1 MQSLSALRIIH
12 CSVMKRFAQP
22 QSRLCSYLGQVLGN
36 QHADLTY
43 MWTDWAKCR
52 RGQTLTCLPF
62 FNAIELSVSNTSTLS
77 IFHGPVYGTRLVL
90 IAKIYQDMSAL
101 IMQQI
106 GHPPFSPCACDQ
118 RHYEMQNR
126 PSYIRRFKGKLDT
139 TIKDA
144 EI

>member
-1 MQSLSALRIIH
+1 MLISHTCGQIGQNAA
-12 CSVMKRFAQP
+12 VDKP
-22 QSRLCSYLGQVLGN
+22 SRACHSSTQ
-36 QHADLTY
+36 
-43 MWTDWAKCR
+43 
-52 RGQTLTCLPF
+52 
-62 FNAIELSVSNTSTLS
+62 LSVSNTSTLS

-118 RHYEMQNR
+118 RHYEMQNK
-126 PSYIRRFKGKLDT
+126 PYIRRFKGKLDT